1 MLLPQKLGVLIIL
14 FNPTKEDIFNTKKNI
29 SCFEYGVIIWNSRKI
44 FTVTNTNFSEIVLKT
59 NLGQA
64 EALNIGF
71 RKAIEMGLDLLL
83 TLDQDSRLIEKGEN
97 LKEIIDLNY
106 YRFLNPAGFSFL
118 TMKNEKDYKNKYK
131 NNSPFLILTTI
142 TSGTIYLTSVWKK
155 LKGFESEL
163 FIEGVDTEYAIRA
176 KKNQFNFYKFD
187 YPILIH
193 DAGVKI
199 SKKFF
204 CFNIKIRKHSDVRL
218 YLQYRNNI
226 PIFIKNLI
234 FFPKWSLKSIF
245 NLFIKRS
252 LISILGS
259 KNIFIT
265 LFWIFRGTFDGL
277 LELTFFNYKLKK
289 QGQILKNHLKD

>member
-1 MLLPQKLGVLIIL
+1 MLPPQKLGVLIIF
-14 FNPTKEDIFNTKKNI
+14 FNPTMEDVINAKKNI
-29 SCFEYGVIIWNSRKI
+29 SYFECGVIIWNSRKI
-44 FTVTNTNFSEIVLKT
+44 FTISNSNFSEIVVKK

-71 RKAIEMGLDLLL
+71 RKAIYMGLDLLL
-83 TLDQDSRLIEKGEN
+83 TLDQDSQLIEKGEK
-97 LKEIIDLNY
+97 LKEIINLNY
-106 YRFLNPAGFSFL
+106 CRFLNPAGFSFL
-118 TMKNEKDYKNKYK
+118 TIKNEKDYKKEYK

-142 TSGTIYLTSVWKK
+142 TSGTIYLTSAWEK
-155 LKGFESEL
+155 LNGFQSEL

-193 DAGVKI
+193 DAGVEI
-199 SKKFF
+199 SKSFF
-204 CFNIKIRKHSDVRL
+204 YFNIKIRKHSDVRL

-234 FFPKWSLKSIF
+234 FFPKWSLKSIL
-245 NLFIKRS
+245 NLFTKRF

-265 LFWIFRGTFDGL
+265 FFWILRGTFDGL
-277 LELTFFNYKLKK
+277 LELTFFSYKLKN
-289 QGQILKNHLKD
+289 QGQMLKKHFKD